1 MRRLILAGVL
11 AVLPTSVFAQSNV
24 NITRARTVEAA
35 LATVDTHVDG
45 IEGLIAITNS
55 TIFAEDAA
63 STSGDHGV
71 VVLAVRHDAN
81 GTLVGTDGDYGVPQ
95 LDSAGNLKIA
105 CLVGCST
112 SGYVTEDTPE
122 SSGVTGPVLMSVRRD
137 TAASSANTTNDY
149 ATINTDANGLLWVRC
164 GSGCSGGV
172 QYAEDAAH
180 VSGDSVTVM
189 GGIRRDTTPTSS
201 AGTAGDY
208 AVPNIDANG
217 RLYTQS
223 VLYDSTGVE
232 LTTSQDAT
240 HGATV
245 IGTGPQQLLEA
256 KDFDGAALPN
266 TVSEGQAVRQAG
278 SQYGIAYVM
287 PVSEDGSDSTFI
299 GNSTYYAKSAG
310 SSQDEHQVKASA
322 GRLFTVD
329 VTNADDVDVFW
340 RCYNLTSASTTPGS
354 STVFRASLVPAHGG
368 LTLNYGPNGIAFST
382 ALTCT
387 FTTGEADTDT
397 ASVTANKVR
406 ANYGYK

>member
-1 MRRLILAGVL
+1 
-11 AVLPTSVFAQSNV
+11 
-24 NITRARTVEAA
+24 
-35 LATVDTHVDG
+35 
-45 IEGLIAITNS
+45 
-55 TIFAEDAA
+55 
-63 STSGDHGV
+63 
-71 VVLAVRHDAN
+71 
-81 GTLVGTDGDYGVPQ
+81 
-95 LDSAGNLKIA
+95 
-105 CLVGCST
+105 
-112 SGYVTEDTPE
+112 
-122 SSGVTGPVLMSVRRD
+122 MSVRRD

-240 HGATV
+240 HGSAV
-245 IGTGPQQLLEA
+245 IATGPQPLLEA
-256 KDFDGAALPN
+256 KDFDGSALPN

-287 PVSEDGSDSTFI
+287 AVNENGSAIGDVSLAATATTTNTATPYTYQATASTNAQVAKAGA
-299 GNSTYYAKSAG
+299 GNIYVLWPTNTTATTYYM
-310 SSQDEHQVKASA
+310 
-322 GRLFTVD
+322 RIF
-329 VTNADDVDVFW
+329 
-340 RCYNLTSASTTPGS
+340 
-354 STVFRASLVPAHGG
+354 
-368 LTLNYGPNGIAFST
+368 
-382 ALTCT
+382 
-387 FTTGEADTDT
+387 DT
-397 ASVTANKVR
+397 ASTPTCSSSTGLKHVFPVLPTGGIVVPVAVGIGFSSGISFCVTGAADGTGNAAVGVFVNMDVK
-406 ANYGYK
+406 